1 MHWGRFLPHLE
12 DWIKN
17 PTVVEVLHAV
27 KASYDVNLKAD
38 SNGAVIRPG
47 TCTNVYKSTGQG
59 GKFNGIIAALKK
71 KCLEAKFVCL
81 ATNKIKIQV
90 AKGSLALA
98 DV

>member
-1 MHWGRFLPHLE
+1 MHGGRFLPHLE

-38 SNGAVIRPG
+38 SNGAVIRSG
-47 TCTNVYKSTGQG
+47 TCTNVYKSTRQG

-71 KCLEAKFVCL
+71 KVFRSEVRVPG
-81 ATNKIKIQV
+81 NK
-90 AKGSLALA
+90 
-98 DV
+98 

>member
-1 MHWGRFLPHLE
+1 MHGGRFLPHLE

-38 SNGAVIRPG
+38 SNGAVIRSG
-47 TCTNVYKSTGQG
+47 TCTNVYKSTRQG

-71 KCLEAKFVCL
+71 NVFRSEVRVPG
-81 ATNKIKIQV
+81 NK
-90 AKGSLALA
+90 
-98 DV
+98 